1 MWSMNRCLR
10 AAGNVAGQ
18 SVDHQLSAAAMHWIL
33 ACFLFQSYPPLPLP
47 GRRRRRLPHVPEA
60 QVAALARGAKFK
72 VVHATVDLA
81 RKLAKQ
87 EDNLMGHNPP
97 EDMATSS
104 RANPNS
110 RTASTAMAKAKKSL
124 AARKAAPPCAHCGEP
139 MPGNLVLLG
148 YIHVGWVIRSLFA
161 CLHRE

>member
-1 MWSMNRCLR
+1 MWSRSRCPR
-10 AAGNVAGQ
+10 ATGNVAGR

-87 EDNLMGHNPP
+87 EDNLMGHDMP

-104 RANPNS
+104 RANPNTNS
-110 RTASTAMAKAKKSL
+110 RTASTAMAKAMKSL
-124 AARKAAPPCAHCGEP
+124 AARKAAPPCAHCGEADAWE
-139 MPGNLVLLG
+139 L
-148 YIHVGWVIRSLFA
+148 
-161 CLHRE
+161 